1 MQAECSRACHLN
13 VAGPPCRLTRTRDRS
28 ETVLNRSMSTP
39 LKQHETN
46 AVIELAAVSKVFAT
60 ASGDRVRALDST
72 TLRIKPGEFITVVGA
87 SGCGK
92 TTLLRLI
99 AGLERCT
106 SGSIKVNGAEQV
118 GPSEKIGIVF
128 QDPTL
133 LPWRTVLQNIM
144 LPVHVLKLDIK
155 IYRPRALALLDT
167 VGLMEFQDKYPH
179 ELSGGMRQRVAIARA
194 LVHDP
199 TMLLMDEPF
208 GALDALTR
216 DQLNLELLEIWA
228 KTRKTVL
235 LITHSITESVFLADR
250 VIVMSPRPGRVV
262 EEIIVDLPRPRNLEM
277 INSEM
282 FGAHV
287 RRIRGQLSGGP
298 SLQMRTTAA

>member
-1 MQAECSRACHLN
+1 
-13 VAGPPCRLTRTRDRS
+13 
-28 ETVLNRSMSTP
+28 MSTLP
-39 LKQHETN
+39 KPHE
-46 AVIELAAVSKVFAT
+46 AAPVIELIAVSKIFNT
-60 ASGDRVRALDST
+60 ASGERVRALEST
-72 TLRIKPGEFITVVGA
+72 NLRIKPGEFITVVGA

-106 SGSIKVNGAEQV
+106 AGSIKVNGTEQL
-118 GPSEKIGIVF
+118 GPSEQIGIVF

-133 LPWRTVLQNIM
+133 LPWRSVLENVL
-144 LPVHVLKLDIK
+144 LPVHVLKLDFK
-155 IYRPRALALLDT
+155 TYRARALALLET
-167 VGLMEFQDKYPH
+167 VGLSDFRNKYPH
-179 ELSGGMRQRVAIARA
+179 ELSGGMRQRVAITRA

-199 TMLLMDEPF
+199 AMLLMDEPF

-262 EEIIVDLPRPRNLEM
+262 EEITVDLPRPRDLEM

-287 RRIRGQLSGGP
+287 RRIRGQLGGGAP
-298 SLQMRTTAA
+298 LRIRTTAA

>member
-1 MQAECSRACHLN
+1 
-13 VAGPPCRLTRTRDRS
+13 
-28 ETVLNRSMSTP
+28 MSTSSLPREAAP
-39 LKQHETN
+39 LINLTG
-46 AVIELAAVSKVFAT
+46 VSKTFAT
-60 ASGDRVRALDST
+60 ASGDQVRALENT
-72 TLRIKPGEFITVVGA
+72 HLAVEPGEFITVVGA

-106 SGSIKVNGAEQV
+106 SGTISVNGTRQL
-118 GPSEKIGIVF
+118 GPSEQVGIVF

-133 LPWRTVLQNIM
+133 LPWRNVMQNVL
-144 LPVHVLKLDIK
+144 LPVQVLKLDARV
-155 IYRPRALALLDT
+155 YGGRAKTLLDT
-167 VGLMEFQDKYPH
+167 VGLKDFENKFPH

-199 TMLLMDEPF
+199 AMLLMDEPF

-216 DQLNLELLEIWA
+216 DQMNLELLDIWSA
-228 KTRKTVL
+228 TQKTVM

-262 EEIIVDLPRPRNLEM
+262 EEIAIDLPRPRNLEM

-282 FGAHV
+282 FGRHV
-287 RRIRGQLSGGP
+287 RRIRELLGAGVRAESRVKP
-298 SLQMRTTAA
+298 

>member
-1 MQAECSRACHLN
+1 MGEPYFLLGPLDLPHGAQPNGTARAH
-13 VAGPPCRLTRTRDRS
+13 AMP
-28 ETVLNRSMSTP
+28 TP
-39 LKQHETN
+39 SQQQTPRP
-46 AVIELAAVSKVFAT
+46 VIELAAVSKTFSS
-60 ASGDRVRALDST
+60 ASGERVRALDNAS
-72 TLRIKPGEFITVVGA
+72 LRVGAGEFITVVGA

-106 SGSIKVNGAEQV
+106 SGTIKINGAQQI
-118 GPSEKIGIVF
+118 GPSEQIGIVF

-133 LPWRTVLQNIM
+133 LPWRTVLENVL
-144 LPVHVLKLDIK
+144 LPVQVLKLDAGV
-155 IYRPRALALLDT
+155 YRPRAMALLQT
-167 VGLMEFQDKYPH
+167 VGLAEFQNKYPH

-199 TMLLMDEPF
+199 AMLLMDEPF

-216 DQLNLELLEIWA
+216 DQLNLELIDIWSA
-228 KTRKTVL
+228 TRKTVL

-262 EEIIVDLPRPRNLEM
+262 EEIVVELPRPRTLEM
-277 INSEM
+277 INKEA
-282 FGAHV
+282 FGRYV
-287 RRIRGQLSGGP
+287 RRIRGLLGAGAHDHSGAT
-298 SLQMRTTAA
+298 Q